1 MERET
6 HQVITL
12 PHARRQQ
19 ISDLQFLA
27 AWDFWFKRFQPE
39 LNPLTDPMPRLAAHA
54 SLANRV
60 SAGVCFALDVMCRML
75 AAPPY
80 RDVAQATG
88 PMVQANLHL
97 LEPAKA
103 VNPIHGTTVEGVR
116 LTARGRELLEE
127 MRVAS
132 ALEAFADAWDE
143 GDGMQEATEDAED
156 VRDVLRTV
164 DEAVQPDFPN
174 EIIEQLVTDIDTDEF
189 IPTYR
194 NRRLGTPVTG
204 WRARLDAYFWPHPAT
219 GYSKTSA
226 TLAPMLDTARQ
237 LADSIGNWTE
247 DQQKLAVEFA
257 ESVFLWGGVSQ
268 QQAYGW
274 QHVEAVFASAIEGRA
289 RNGARMNSGWTKVAA
304 FATAH
309 LEPER
314 SLVIWDSRVAHSLI
328 RRIDRI
334 LLNHGHREVPTQFGR
349 IGWVPGRGGSR
360 TQRNPYA
367 LKGWRSGYQKW
378 SSVYAGSALVRAI
391 RDELNNRKPRA
402 AVDNAGWQPWTL
414 REVEMVLFMDG
425 Y

>member
-1 MERET
+1 MT
-6 HQVITL
+6 TL
-12 PHARRQQ
+12 PHANHQQ

-27 AWDFWFKRFQPE
+27 AWDFWFRRFQPK
-39 LNPLTDPMPRLAAHA
+39 LDPLTDSMPRLA
-54 SLANRV
+54 SIEPLANRV
-60 SAGVCFALDVMCRML
+60 NAGVRFALEIMCRL
-75 AAPPY
+75 LVTPPY
-80 RDVAQATG
+80 RNTKQASRE
-88 PMVQANLHL
+88 MVQANLHL
-97 LEPAKA
+97 LEHAVA
-103 VNPIHGTTVEGVR
+103 VNPITGRMVKGVR
-116 LTARGRELLEE
+116 LTAEGRKLLEE
-127 MRVAS
+127 IRVAP

-143 GDGMQEATEDAED
+143 GDGIQEDSED
-156 VRDVLRTV
+156 VIDVLRTV
-164 DEAVQPDFPN
+164 DAAVQPDFPN
-174 EIIEQLVTDIDTDEF
+174 EIIEQLVTDIHTDEF

-194 NRRLGTPVTG
+194 NRPLGAPVKG

-219 GYSKTSA
+219 GYAKTSA
-226 TLAPMLDTARQ
+226 ALAPMLDTARQ

-247 DQQKLAVEFA
+247 GQQKLAVEFA

-268 QQAYGW
+268 RKPYEW
-274 QHVEAVFASAIEGRA
+274 QHVEAVFASAIEGRT

-328 RRIDRI
+328 KRIDRI
-334 LLNHGHREVPTQFGR
+334 LLNQNHREVPTHFDH

-360 TQRNPYA
+360 TERNPYA
-367 LKGWRSGYQKW
+367 LKGWRSGYGKW

-391 RDELNNRKPRA
+391 RDELNNRERRTPAGA
-402 AVDNAGWQPWTL
+402 AGSQPWTL

>member
-1 MERET
+1 M
-6 HQVITL
+6 ITL
-12 PHARRQQ
+12 PHARPQQ

-27 AWDFWFKRFQPE
+27 AWDFWFRRFQPE
-39 LNPLTDPMPRLAAHA
+39 LDPLTDPMPRLATIE

-60 SAGVCFALDVMCRML
+60 SAGVRFALEIMCRML
-75 AAPPY
+75 VAPPY
-80 RDVAQATG
+80 RDTKQASLK
-88 PMVQANLHL
+88 MVQANLHL
-97 LEPAKA
+97 LEHAEA
-103 VNPIHGTTVEGVR
+103 VNPVTGKTVEGVR
-116 LTARGRELLEE
+116 LTVEGRKLLEE
-127 MRVAS
+127 IRVAPE
-132 ALEAFADAWDE
+132 LEAFADAWDE
-143 GDGMQEATEDAED
+143 GDGMQEETADIE
-156 VRDVLRTV
+156 VVSGVLRTV
-164 DEAVQPDFPN
+164 DETVQPDFPN

-194 NRRLGTPVTG
+194 NRPCGAPVTG

-219 GYSKTSA
+219 GYSETSA

-237 LADSIGNWTE
+237 LADSRRDWTE
-247 DQQKLAVEFA
+247 DQRKLAVEFA

-268 QQAYGW
+268 QQAYDW
-274 QHVEAVFASAIEGRA
+274 QHVEAVFASAIEGRE

-314 SLVIWDSRVAHSLI
+314 GLVIWDSRVAHSLI

-334 LLNHGHREVPTQFGR
+334 LLNQGYREVPTQFGR
-349 IGWVPGRGGSR
+349 IGLVPGRGGSR

-391 RDELNNRKPRA
+391 RDELNNRERRSA
-402 AVDNAGWQPWTL
+402 ADNAGWQPWTL

>member
-1 MERET
+1 
-6 HQVITL
+6 
-12 PHARRQQ
+12 
-19 ISDLQFLA
+19 
-27 AWDFWFKRFQPE
+27 
-39 LNPLTDPMPRLAAHA
+39 
-54 SLANRV
+54 
-60 SAGVCFALDVMCRML
+60 MCRML

-88 PMVQANLHL
+88 PMVQVNLHL

-103 VNPIHGTTVEGVR
+103 VNPIHGTKVEGVR

-127 MRVAS
+127 IRVAS

-143 GDGMQEATEDAED
+143 GDGMQEETEDAED
-156 VRDVLRTV
+156 VSNALCTV
-164 DEAVQPDFPN
+164 DEAVQPDFPT

-189 IPTYR
+189 TPTYR
-194 NRRLGTPVTG
+194 NRPFGAPVTG

-219 GYSKTSA
+219 GYAETSA
-226 TLAPMLDTARQ
+226 TLTPMLDTARQ

-247 DQQKLAVEFA
+247 QQQKLAVEFA
-257 ESVFLWGGVSQ
+257 AEVFLWGGVSQ
-268 QQAYGW
+268 QQAYNW
-274 QHVEAVFASAIEGRA
+274 QHVEAVFASAIDGKA

-304 FATAH
+304 FATAR

-328 RRIDRI
+328 TRIDRI
-334 LLNHGHREVPTQFGR
+334 LRQQGHREVPAQFGH

-360 TQRNPYA
+360 MQRNPYA

-391 RDELNNRKPRA
+391 RDELNNRKRKSDA
-402 AVDNAGWQPWTL
+402 DNAGWRPWTL